1 MRDCHFLEKEFCCRA
16 TSEYSPL
23 CRATSEIWVLRIRQ
37 VKAGDAGDYE
47 CQLSGDPPT
56 TQTVTLVVHAKGV
69 EGAGDEAV
77 VQEVMVRE
85 EEVVA
90 KVAKVVQRKGSGDT
104 EGSDHEES
112 LGGSSV
118 VLAGGCLVVV
128 LVCLLSLGV
137 VRTCLGAEARAGER
151 PMPCTK
157 STQIRRQ
164 RSTSRRRRATT
175 SKEGEVVVG
184 NDKNGLT
191 GSQMEEESEFQEIP
205 EWQTSDVEASGP
217 RSVAKGGIQNVWDR

>member
-1 MRDCHFLEKEFCCRA
+1 M
-16 TSEYSPL
+16 
-23 CRATSEIWVLRIRQ
+23 
-37 VKAGDAGDYE
+37 
-47 CQLSGDPPT
+47 
-56 TQTVTLVVHAKGV
+56 VVHVNGV

-90 KVAKVVQRKGSGDT
+90 KVARVVQRKGNSDI

-112 LGGSSV
+112 LGGV

-128 LVCLLSLGV
+128 LVCLLSLGA

-175 SKEGEVVVG
+175 SKEGEVAVG

-191 GSQMEEESEFQEIP
+191 GSQMEEEESEFQEIP